1 MPNWLNRTAMGFAY
15 QNLEKVNLFAGL
27 PSPTV
32 SGYLHQSLEVVLL
45 PPGLQSPTVVN
56 LIVNSRPMNLDLHL
70 PGALPAMAR
79 ATSDGGHA
87 NPAAVEA
94 PLLRPHRTHRNA
106 SSAEAPAQAYSE
118 ARAHAALQDLAPRN

>member
-15 QNLEKVNLFAGL
+15 QNLEKVNSLAGL
-27 PSPTV
+27 
-32 SGYLHQSLEVVLL
+32 L
-45 PPGLQSPTVVN
+45 SPTVVN
-56 LIVNSRPMNLDLHL
+56 RIFNSRPMNLDLHL

-79 ATSDGGHA
+79 ATSAGGHA

-106 SSAEAPAQAYSE
+106 SSAEAPALAYSE
-118 ARAHAALQDLAPRN
+118 ARAHTVALAPRN